1 MNKKALLK
9 ALVVLIFSMQA
20 VAQNNTTQA
29 STLHQLEQ
37 NYTGFGADSNDLD
50 NLITDVSQLPDQE
63 TIDHENE
70 RQIELLESGSDILNS
85 DSQKYLE
92 GLQNIPEY
100 YPIDGEDVGVPE
112 LQSDAIKR
120 INGEGLWG
128 FQFLYM
134 NKSDKS
140 VKVLSQNR
148 IHQPIKPA
156 STLKIFTGWL
166 AFLNGTYPKPNLN
179 VMLRRSDNAMA
190 DQALR
195 SVAKK
200 MNPALKGP
208 NELLDFGV
216 DYMKKHYSS
225 LEDGKFFVPQNGSG
239 LNNTQNDSD
248 EELNKVTARLE
259 THLLQK
265 IFLSGKFDQFKV
277 LLARPGMDGT
287 LKKRL
292 KATNSIGRVFAKT
305 GTLQHTKSLAGFVE
319 TKKGV
324 MIFAIIGDKL
334 KVSTA
339 SATEDIDNIVYRH
352 AKYLAIKGM

>member
-1 MNKKALLK
+1 MKKKAILKALLIFLCSAQTVAHNNV
-9 ALVVLIFSMQA
+9 ALE
-20 VAQNNTTQA
+20 TQ
-29 STLHQLEQ
+29 SNIPPYLVDQ
-37 NYTGFGADSNDLD
+37 SNDLD
-50 NLITDVSQLPDQE
+50 QLITDISQLPDQE
-63 TIDHENE
+63 TIDYDDEK
-70 RQIELLESGSDILNS
+70 QIELQESGLDILNN
-85 DSQKYLE
+85 DTEKYLYE
-92 GLQNIPEY
+92 TQNITDF

-112 LQSDAIKR
+112 LQTDAIKR
-120 INGEGLWG
+120 VNGEGLWG
-128 FQFLYM
+128 FQFLYI
-134 NKSDKS
+134 NKTDKS

-148 IHQPIKPA
+148 VHQPIKPA

-166 AFLNGTYPKPNLN
+166 AFLNGTYPKASLN

-200 MNPALKGP
+200 VNPALKSASD
-208 NELLDFGV
+208 LLDFGV
-216 DYMKKHYSS
+216 NYMKKHYAN
-225 LEDGKFFVPQNGSG
+225 LEDANYFVPQNGSG

-248 EELNKVTARLE
+248 DELNKVTARLQ

-265 IFLSGKFDQFKV
+265 IFLSGKFDQFKI

-292 KATNSIGRVFAKT
+292 KATNSIGRVYAKT

-324 MIFAIIGDKL
+324 MIFCIIGDKL

-339 SATEDIDNIVYRH
+339 NATEDIDNIVYRH
-352 AKYLAIKGM
+352 AKYLAAKGM